1 MATKVLTYHNR
12 GMDAIDRCDRCG
24 GQAYV
29 EVTLNKGGTL
39 MFCAHHATDHE
50 DKIMAL
56 DAIIADHRPFL
67 EAETTKGTHKLGLD
81 K

>member
-1 MATKVLTYHNR
+1 MATKVLVYPNA
-12 GMDAIDRCDRCG
+12 GMSVADRCDRCG

-29 EVTLNKGGTL
+29 EVALNKGGTL
-39 MFCAHHATDHE
+39 MFCTHHANEHN

-56 DAIIADHRPFL
+56 DAVISDHRPFL
-67 EAETTKGTHKLGLD
+67 EVEAAKEARKLHR